1 MTSSATGV
9 STKSD
14 TNSNVN
20 INVNV
25 NVNVNEL
32 DLQAVIRFVT
42 VTELGSFAEAA
53 RVLGVSRQAVHRS
66 IDSLEQA
73 SGGPLLDR
81 DGQGLRLTILGRKLL
96 PQARVLRDVSRQIRA
111 TIDAASNQPSG
122 LIRLTAPGLF
132 GESVMAPA
140 IAKFLRTWPAVRIEA
155 RFDTARTDL
164 LRDDFDLMIR
174 ICSRPDPGHFAILLG
189 RAEVILSAAPDY
201 LAQYGS
207 PKSPEDLANHSLLEY
222 GRLGSTQWTL
232 IPKDHNEENEEDART
247 IPVIPRF
254 TGDSAAVVVQACQ
267 QGLGILRAPKMAVSR
282 LIERGE
288 LVPVLPD
295 WHFRQSEIWAIY
307 GHRSDT
313 DPTLAALLEAL
324 REVKW

>member
-1 MTSSATGV
+1 MTSSATSV
-9 STKSD
+9 STKAD
-14 TNSNVN
+14 IN
-20 INVNV
+20 IND
-25 NVNVNEL
+25 L
-32 DLQAVIRFVT
+32 DLQALIRFVT

-81 DGQGLRLTILGRKLL
+81 DGHGHRLTIMGRKLL
-96 PQARVLRDVSRQIRA
+96 PHARVLRDVSRKIRA
-111 TIDAASNQPSG
+111 TIDEASNEPSG

-132 GESVMAPA
+132 AETVMAPA
-140 IAKFLRTWPAVRIEA
+140 IAKFLQTWPAVRIEA

-164 LRDDFDLMIR
+164 LRDDFDLMVR
-174 ICSRPDPGHFAILLG
+174 ICSRPDPGHFAVLLG
-189 RAEVILSAAPDY
+189 RAQVILSAAPGY

-207 PKSPEDLANHSLLEY
+207 PTSPEELANHSLLEY
-222 GRLGSTQWTL
+222 GRNPSTQWPL
-232 IPKDHNEENEEDART
+232 IQNGQGEESEEDART

-254 TGDSAAVVVQACQ
+254 TGDSAAVVVRACQ
-267 QGLGILRAPKMAVSR
+267 QGLGILRSPEMAVSR

-295 WHFRQSEIWAIY
+295 WHFRPSEVWAIY

-324 REVKW
+324 RDVKW